1 MVIWAVVFFRMLTY
15 DYVLRGHKQM
25 ARVKGREPVTF
36 SVSPELLVLVDA
48 HAQTV
53 GLDRYDVMRLAI
65 AKGVLV
71 MRVEHELLMDA
82 DGAYTTAM
90 LKVVCGEDTQS
101 QLAVI
106 EDGVLKGLQ
115 RDVPGGPNSVKRRRK
130 AKEVVTDDT

>member
-1 MVIWAVVFFRMLTY
+1 
-15 DYVLRGHKQM
+15 M
-25 ARVKGREPVTF
+25 ARIKGREPVTF
-36 SVSPELLVLVDA
+36 SVSPELLTLVDA

-71 MRVEHELLMDA
+71 MRVEHELLMDP

-90 LKVVCGEDTQS
+90 LKVVSGEQS
-101 QLAVI
+101 EANLAVI

-115 RDVPGGPNSVKRRRK
+115 RDVPGGPNAVRRRRK
-130 AKEVVTDDT
+130 VKEDVA